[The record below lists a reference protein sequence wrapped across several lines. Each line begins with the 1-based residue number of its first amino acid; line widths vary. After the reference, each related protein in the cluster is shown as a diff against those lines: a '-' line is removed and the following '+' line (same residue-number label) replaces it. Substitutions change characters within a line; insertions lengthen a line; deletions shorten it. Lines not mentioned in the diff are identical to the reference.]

1 MGSARE
7 TWPKQARRIAL
18 AAQGFLDPRHT
29 TPTMRTF
36 GRTLERTGVLQ
47 VDSVNVLQRAH
58 YMPLFS
64 RMGPY
69 DTALLTR
76 AAEKKPRRLV
86 EYWAHVQALM
96 PVELWPV
103 MQHRMASYRA
113 QKGKW
118 WQEVDDDLAEQL
130 LAEVAARGPS
140 TARDLDDGAPRDKQ
154 HWGWNWSEAKKALDF
169 LYMAGELAVAG
180 RNSQFEVIYDV
191 PERVIPH
198 EVLALPTPSPEDAD
212 RELVRRA
219 AASHGVATVKCLADY
234 YRMKTDAV
242 KPAVDA
248 LVEEGELMP
257 VRIEGWNRPAYL
269 HRDARRPRKVEARAF
284 LSPFDPV
291 VWLRERSEKLFD
303 FHYRIEIYTPAHK
316 RVHGYYVL
324 PFLLRDEIVGA
335 GRPQGGPQGGPAGG
349 EVGVGRGRRPRGH
362 RRRALARSSV
372 SSPPGWDST
381 ASGSSRRAT
390 WRRSSVREQRLHGV
404 GAELRPGKAAHLR
417 AEPGGRSAVGPV
429 GEQLLHGR
437 ADLLR

>member
-1 MGSARE
+1 MEPLSQ
-7 TWPKQARRIAL
+7 KQARRIAL

-36 GRTLERTGVLQ
+36 ARTLERTGVLQ

-69 DTALLTR
+69 DPALLTR

-118 WQEVDDDLAEQL
+118 WQEVDDDLAERL

-140 TARDLDDGAPRDKQ
+140 TARDLDDGAPRDKK

-169 LYMAGELAVAG
+169 LYMAGDLAVAG

-191 PERVIPH
+191 PERVIPP
-198 EVLALPTPSPEDAD
+198 EVLALPTPSPEEAEL
-212 RELVRRA
+212 ELVRRA

-242 KPAVDA
+242 KPAVDV
-248 LVEEGELMP
+248 LVEEGELLP

-324 PFLLRDEIVGA
+324 PVPAPRRDRRP
-335 GRPQGGPQGGPAGG
+335 GRPQGRPQGGPAGG

-362 RRRALARSSV
+362 RRASCPSRAAGARRLARTL
-372 SSPPGWDST
+372 PDITIEPRGDL
-381 ASGSSRRAT
+381 APM
-390 WRRSSVREQRLHGV
+390 
-404 GAELRPGKAAHLR
+404 LRP
-417 AEPGGRSAVGPV
+417 
-429 GEQLLHGR
+429 
-437 ADLLR
+437 

>member
-1 MGSARE
+1 MVEFGGVTDTLSRA
-7 TWPKQARRIAL
+7 QARRIAL

-140 TARDLDDGAPRDKQ
+140 TARDLDDGAPRDKK

-191 PERVIPH
+191 PERVIPP
-198 EVLALPTPSPEDAD
+198 EVLALATPSPEDAD

-234 YRMKTDAV
+234 YRMKTDV
-242 KPAVDA
+242 VTPAVDA
-248 LVEEGELMP
+248 LVEEGELLP
-257 VRIEGWNRPAYL
+257 VADRGVEPSGVPPPRRAPA
-269 HRDARRPRKVEARAF
+269 A
-284 LSPFDPV
+284 
-291 VWLRERSEKLFD
+291 
-303 FHYRIEIYTPAHK
+303 
-316 RVHGYYVL
+316 
-324 PFLLRDEIVGA
+324 
-335 GRPQGGPQGGPAGG
+335 QGGG
-349 EVGVGRGRRPRGH
+349 
-362 RRRALARSSV
+362 
-372 SSPPGWDST
+372 
-381 ASGSSRRAT
+381 ASLP
-390 WRRSSVREQRLHGV
+390 EP
-404 GAELRPGKAAHLR
+404 LRPGRVAAGAQREAVRLPLPHRDLHARAQAGARLLR
-417 AEPGGRSAVGPV
+417 AAVPSPRRDRRPGSTSRPTARTAGWS
-429 GEQLLHGR
+429 
-437 ADLLR
+437 